1 MNKQA
6 RVGVIVVVVFLAV
19 PFLLNLGQNWR
30 ASRDAT
36 TRDDQGQIVESGN
49 LGVLVTKVGDCVLLP
64 SSVLAYVRNL
74 EGEDGM
80 TLTQIQGV
88 PCTEL
93 HDAEIVGEINFN
105 DASYPGQE
113 ALLSRMVD
121 NCISAYEDYTGASFS
136 DSPHDVFPLAPTSE
150 SWAQGDRKG
159 QCFAVNLEGKQ
170 LGASLRG

>member
-1 MNKQA
+1 MNKQV
-6 RVGVIVVVVFLAV
+6 RVGIIVVVVFSGV

-30 ASRDAT
+30 ASRDST

-64 SSVLAYVRNL
+64 SSALAYVRDL
-74 EGEDGM
+74 EEEDGN
-80 TLTQIQGV
+80 TLSQIQGV

-93 HDAEIVGEINFN
+93 HDAEIVGEISFN

-113 ALLSRMVD
+113 ALLSRMID
-121 NCISAYEDYTGASFS
+121 TCISAYEDYTGASYY
-136 DSPHDVFPLAPTSE
+136 DSPHDVFPMVPVSE
-150 SWAQGDRKG
+150 SWAQGDRRG
-159 QCFAVNLEGKQ
+159 QCFAVNVEDKQ